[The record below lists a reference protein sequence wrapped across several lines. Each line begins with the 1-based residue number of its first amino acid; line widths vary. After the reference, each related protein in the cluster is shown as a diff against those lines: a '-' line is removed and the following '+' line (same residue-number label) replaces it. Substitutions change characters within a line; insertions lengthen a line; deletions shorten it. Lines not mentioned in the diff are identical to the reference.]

1 MSVLDSYM
9 KDLAEL
15 VNKDRGT
22 ANIAGVTEAAK
33 IMKGHL
39 ESIGFK
45 ADLVDLGPNAGN
57 GLFATNKPNADHYDV
72 LFNAHLDTVF
82 PDGTAAARPLTVKGD
97 RAYGPGCSDCKSGV
111 LAIYYALKAAR
122 PEDLERLS
130 IAVALNPDEETG
142 SKASS
147 AWLKGIAAKSSRAL
161 VFEAARAGGQL
172 VRSRKGSTNYIV
184 TFHGKASHAG
194 NAPYKGANANI
205 AAMRFALAAAGLA
218 DVDKGTTVNPGVIE
232 GGSAPNV
239 ISEKCVVKLDTRY
252 WNNEDD
258 KYLDDGINK
267 LAAAVWAPGVTQTI
281 ERVSHSNAMP
291 LSDATKELVAQITEA
306 AKLEGFDI
314 DWVDAGGAS
323 DGNRFSGGGAAVA
336 CAMGV
341 IGGDLHNPEKEWS
354 DLSTVKPRIELGRKV
369 LELIAK
375 NKAN

>member
-57 GLFATNKPNADHYDV
+57 GLFATNKPNADRYDV

-82 PDGTAAARPLTVKGD
+82 PDGTA
-97 RAYGPGCSDCKSGV
+97 
-111 LAIYYALKAAR
+111 AAR

-147 AWLKGIAAKSSRAL
+147 AWLKSIAAKSSRAL

-172 VRSRKGSTNYIV
+172 VRSRKGSTNYVV

-323 DGNRFSGGGAAVA
+323 DGNHMAEAGLPVIDGCGPAGGEFHCDREFLRLDTVEERIRMITRF
-336 CAMGV
+336 
-341 IGGDLHNPEKEWS
+341 
-354 DLSTVKPRIELGRKV
+354 LS
-369 LELIAK
+369 LI
-375 NKAN
+375 

>member
-1 MSVLDSYM
+1 M
-9 KDLAEL
+9 
-15 VNKDRGT
+15 
-22 ANIAGVTEAAK
+22 
-33 IMKGHL
+33 
-39 ESIGFK
+39 
-45 ADLVDLGPNAGN
+45 
-57 GLFATNKPNADHYDV
+57 
-72 LFNAHLDTVF
+72 
-82 PDGTAAARPLTVKGD
+82 
-97 RAYGPGCSDCKSGV
+97 
-111 LAIYYALKAAR
+111 
-122 PEDLERLS
+122 
-130 IAVALNPDEETG
+130 
-142 SKASS
+142 
-147 AWLKGIAAKSSRAL
+147 

>member
-57 GLFATNKPNADHYDV
+57 GLFATNKPNADRYDV

-142 SKASS
+142 SRLPAPGSRASPPNLPALWFLKQPAPAVSSS
-147 AWLKGIAAKSSRAL
+147 A
-161 VFEAARAGGQL
+161 
-172 VRSRKGSTNYIV
+172 
-184 TFHGKASHAG
+184 
-194 NAPYKGANANI
+194 P
-205 AAMRFALAAAGLA
+205 
-218 DVDKGTTVNPGVIE
+218 
-232 GGSAPNV
+232 
-239 ISEKCVVKLDTRY
+239 
-252 WNNEDD
+252 
-258 KYLDDGINK
+258 
-267 LAAAVWAPGVTQTI
+267 
-281 ERVSHSNAMP
+281 ERVLPTTS
-291 LSDATKELVAQITEA
+291 
-306 AKLEGFDI
+306 
-314 DWVDAGGAS
+314 
-323 DGNRFSGGGAAVA
+323 
-336 CAMGV
+336 
-341 IGGDLHNPEKEWS
+341 
-354 DLSTVKPRIELGRKV
+354 
-369 LELIAK
+369 
-375 NKAN
+375 